1 MTPAVHAH
9 ELVKRYGGMA
19 HDAVSHLSFAI
30 EPGEVIGLLGP
41 NGAGKTTLIKMIC
54 GATVPTRGAV
64 EVFGADPA
72 GPTGAV
78 KRGIGV
84 VHQSGPF
91 DMMLPALDNLRTAAR
106 YKGLRWRDVR
116 RQVDDLLT
124 AFGLDGK
131 TGQLTFTLSGGE
143 RRRLQVIRALLG
155 DPPLLLLDEPS
166 AGLDVSGRRQVWS
179 LLHELRRRHGTTMLW
194 TSHYVEEVER
204 NCRRVLVVDHG
215 RLVEFAAP
223 RELAERFGGQVA
235 LVRPKRPQDTDA
247 LLAVLGQAQPPLRM
261 ASREGEGEVEV
272 RGQGMRTRLPA
283 LLTRAEALGIGIGAV
298 EYRTPSLEDAFLT
311 LVGAGHDG

>member
-9 ELVKRYGGMA
+9 DLVKRYDGMDR
-19 HDAVSHLSFAI
+19 DAVSGLSFEI
-30 EPGEVIGLLGP
+30 EPGAAIGLLGP

-72 GPTGAV
+72 APSGVT

-91 DMMLPALDNLRTAAR
+91 DMMLPALDNLRITVA
-106 YKGLRWRDVR
+106 YKGLRWREVR
-116 RQVDDLLT
+116 PRVDELLT

-131 TGQLTFTLSGGE
+131 VGQLVFTLSGGE
-143 RRRLQVIRALLG
+143 MRRLQVIRALLG

-166 AGLDVSGRRQVWS
+166 AGLDVGGRHQVWS

-194 TSHYVEEVER
+194 TSHYVEELER
-204 NCRRVLVVDHG
+204 NCQRILVVNHG

-235 LVRPKRPQDTDA
+235 LVRPDSPRDTDG
-247 LLAVLGQAQPPLRM
+247 LLAVLGRGRPQLRVT
-261 ASREGEGEVEV
+261 AGDGHVEV
-272 RGQGMRTRLPA
+272 RGQATRTRLPA
-283 LLTRAEALGIGIGAV
+283 LLSEAAALGIGVGPV

>member
-1 MTPAVHAH
+1 
-9 ELVKRYGGMA
+9 
-19 HDAVSHLSFAI
+19 
-30 EPGEVIGLLGP
+30 
-41 NGAGKTTLIKMIC
+41 
-54 GATVPTRGAV
+54 
-64 EVFGADPA
+64 
-72 GPTGAV
+72 
-78 KRGIGV
+78 

-166 AGLDVSGRRQVWS
+166 AGLDVGARRQVWS

-235 LVRPKRPQDTDA
+235 LVRPERPQDTDA
-247 LLAVLGQAQPPLRM
+247 LLALLGQAQPPLRVTT
-261 ASREGEGEVEV
+261 GEGEVEV
-272 RGQGMRTRLPA
+272 RGQGMRARLPA
-283 LLTRAEALGIGIGAV
+283 LLTRAETLGIGIGAV

>member
-1 MTPAVHAH
+1 MTPAVRAH
-9 ELVKRYGGMA
+9 ELVKRYDGME
-19 HDAVSHLSFAI
+19 HDAVSRLSFAI

-54 GATVPTRGAV
+54 GATVPTRGTV

-72 GPTGAV
+72 APTGAV

-91 DMMLPALDNLRTAAR
+91 DMMLPALDNLRSAAR
-106 YKGLRWRDVR
+106 YKGLRWRDIR
-116 RQVDDLLT
+116 GQVDDLLT

-131 TGQLTFTLSGGE
+131 TAQLTFTLSGGE

-166 AGLDVSGRRQVWS
+166 AGLDVEGRRQVWS

-204 NCRRVLVVDHG
+204 NCRRVLVVNHG

-235 LVRPKRPQDTDA
+235 LVRPQRPRDTGE
-247 LLAVLGQAQPPLRM
+247 LLAVLGRARPPLRVT
-261 ASREGEGEVEV
+261 AGEGEVEV
-272 RGQGMRTRLPA
+272 RGQSMRASLPA